1 MARHTRPQFVLFGAS
16 LTEYAFQPGGWGA
29 SLADIYARKADIL
42 LRGYNGWNTRR
53 ALAVL
58 DEFFPKDAPVQ
69 PHLVV
74 VCFGANDA
82 AYPLPSGRGQHVPIH
97 EYKSNLQQICLH
109 IKGLSSTTRV
119 VVITPPPIY
128 EDVRRAYARSRWG
141 RLAGEYLDRTNE
153 QAGMYSEVCVEVA
166 KKLDCGTINLWEL
179 IQRSKNWETECL
191 SDGMHLSPIGNQ
203 TLLEE
208 LLKVL
213 RNANWVPSL
222 YWENMTSDFSEPSIY
237 DYVHPSQ
244 ELCPKGIEE
253 NESQKNHDS

>member
-1 MARHTRPQFVLFGAS
+1 MAGHKRPQFVLFGAS

-29 SLADIYARKADIL
+29 SLTDIYARKADVL

-128 EDVRRAYARSRWG
+128 EDVRRAYA
-141 RLAGEYLDRTNE
+141 
-153 QAGMYSEVCVEVA
+153 
-166 KKLDCGTINLWEL
+166 
-179 IQRSKNWETECL
+179 

-222 YWENMTSDFSEPSIY
+222 YWENMPSDFNEPSIY

-244 ELCPKGIEE
+244 ELCSHGIEE
-253 NESQKNHDS
+253 NDREKNHDC